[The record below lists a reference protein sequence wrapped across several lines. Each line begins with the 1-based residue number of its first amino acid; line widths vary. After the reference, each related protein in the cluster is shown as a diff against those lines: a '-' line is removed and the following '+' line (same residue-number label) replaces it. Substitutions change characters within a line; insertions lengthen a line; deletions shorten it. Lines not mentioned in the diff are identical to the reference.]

1 MTGIDYPTI
10 SVGAHENLVVRLSL
24 AAQLLMRRRGLDPAK
39 MVEEIR
45 PQKTV
50 PNPNMRTQTD
60 PPTVQIGNPGAVENI
75 VKVFSCMVAE
85 NFIDRS
91 KPTQVD
97 LNEAPTADY
106 WATLIEDFT
115 AVEAVVWQAVGK
127 AVEERRKRLAV
138 VPPQT
143 EAVAS

>member
-24 AAQLLMRRRGLDPAK
+24 AAQLLMRRRGIDPAQ
-39 MVEEIR
+39 MAQEMS
-45 PQKTV
+45 PTKTV

-60 PPTVQIGNPGAVENI
+60 APTVQIGNPGAVQNI
-75 VKVFSCMVAE
+75 VTVFSCMVAE

-97 LNEAPTADY
+97 LSTAPTADY
-106 WATLIEDFT
+106 WATLIEDFSE
-115 AVEAVVWQAVGK
+115 VEKVVWSAVGK
-127 AVEERRKRLAV
+127 AVEVRRKKLAA
-138 VPPQT
+138 VPPM